1 MKISEMTIS
10 EARNVYH
17 VNFGEAFENHYDWL
31 YRDDVKKMWKNINEL
46 YSKLNSLELNS
57 LYFGFEKN
65 FLKDIKKR
73 SKISKTFVLLNGILI
88 LNLRLKHVENNT
100 PYRAKISVPI

>member
-10 EARNVYH
+10 EAHNVYH

-31 YRDDVKKMWKNINEL
+31 YSDDVKKMWKNINEL

-57 LYFGFEKN
+57 LYFGFDYYKAEKE
-65 FLKDIKKR
+65 LSEIYKKAIEDF
-73 SKISKTFVLLNGILI
+73 KNICPFEWDLNP
-88 LNLRLKHVENNT
+88 KFT
-100 PYRAKISVPI
+100 PKAC